1 MSCWTQALH
10 EHVLAY
16 PPKGNQEDA
25 VRALLCTPAKTSE
38 AIPMEVAAPL
48 RAWLAQSPPLSCA
61 HALSSALPHT
71 EDFHRLGGPLLAW
84 GLSKPWHADIL
95 VQQTLHR
102 WCRVLNERNLY
113 SNALAA
119 NMACATHLVAQVLP
133 RLEENTR
140 LALAELW
147 TKDVVEPSPNNVLW
161 QPNMCDAATQA
172 SVVASWID
180 LHTIATTYQG
190 GLGTEKWERAVRRA
204 FDKSF
209 LHHGRHLLTLL
220 QSALPD
226 DAKVRA
232 AFAIDFKAW
241 FDPDV
246 LAHLAPF
253 LQRTAPD
260 PVVRLYSIPWA
271 KDENFQSRSERA
283 EVQKRLC
290 SLYCPELVPLFELCD
305 IDWLDRVN
313 VFRVANALS
322 PDNTAFDVVG
332 LLDIEPTQHL
342 R

>member
-1 MSCWTQALH
+1 
-10 EHVLAY
+10 
-16 PPKGNQEDA
+16 
-25 VRALLCTPAKTSE
+25 
-38 AIPMEVAAPL
+38 MEVAAPL
-48 RAWLAQSPPLSCA
+48 RAWLAQSPTLSCA

-95 VQQTLHR
+95 VQQTLHQ

-119 NMACATHLVAQVLP
+119 NMAYATRLVAQMLP
-133 RLEENTR
+133 HLQEDTR

-147 TKDVVEPSPNNVLW
+147 TQDVLEPSPSNVLW
-161 QPNMCDAATQA
+161 QPNMCDAATQM
-172 SVVASWID
+172 SIVSSWVD
-180 LHTIATTYQG
+180 LHTIATAYQG

-204 FDKSF
+204 FDRSF
-209 LHHGRHLLTLL
+209 LNHGQNLLTLL
-220 QSALPD
+220 QSTLPD

-232 AFAIDFKAW
+232 ACAVDFKAW

-246 LAHLAPF
+246 LAQLAPF

-271 KDENFQSRSERA
+271 KDENFQSRPERA
-283 EVQKRLC
+283 QVQKRLC

-305 IDWLDRVN
+305 IDWLDRVS
-313 VFRVANALS
+313 VFRVASTFCLENA
-322 PDNTAFDVVG
+322 AFDVAG
-332 LLDIEPTQHL
+332 LVDVEPTQHI